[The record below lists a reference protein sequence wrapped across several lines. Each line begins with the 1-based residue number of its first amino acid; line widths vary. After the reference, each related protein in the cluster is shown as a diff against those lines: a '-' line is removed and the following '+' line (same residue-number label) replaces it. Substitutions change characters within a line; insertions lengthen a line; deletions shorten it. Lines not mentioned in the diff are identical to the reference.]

1 MSVTVR
7 DVMNL
12 PCMKEAALY
21 AGKSGLD
28 NIVVSVSVLEFS
40 EARDKRSE
48 AFDQIYLG
56 NELVITAF
64 ADIGDDTDRL
74 CAEIEH
80 MSARGTVGIILYYM
94 GRFVGRLS
102 KRVLDLAD
110 ELGFVII
117 VMPPNQYHLRYS
129 ESISEIMH
137 AIFMDQNRTAN
148 FVSPILETLG
158 SLPQSQQNIDALLR
172 ILSDY
177 LHITLILTDDS
188 WHLMNY
194 AAWPNM
200 LEQGIRD
207 MIDGFLEG
215 NETERPSDLRVERLE
230 TDGPVKNVYNLLLS
244 GSEDVLSNDTVQQ
257 VVSAIRILW
266 KMSPEKPTGQWKD
279 HDFIGSVLG
288 NEPVRMRK
296 QARLLHIDEKSIHN
310 LLIFRQSS
318 RKVADDQLI
327 VETIREEL
335 SRYCRNIVVD
345 IYSGDAVVLLDN
357 GCATNWL
364 PVLRELKDNLSRN
377 GIQGWIVYACN
388 LESMEKLRN
397 AYLACVDSVE
407 DTLQLFRRSSLL
419 SFHEISFAKT
429 CLNSINGGEDHL
441 REKMQILR
449 VLEMD
454 DSRLE
459 NDLYE
464 TLAVF
469 YFDAHMSIS
478 ETASIMFVHP
488 NTVKYRL
495 KKISEKLGCSVTDMP
510 EMLELYTA
518 IALKRLLDG

>member
-12 PCMKEAALY
+12 PCMKEASVY

-40 EARDKRSE
+40 EASDKRSD
-48 AFDQIYLG
+48 AFDTVYLG

-64 ADIGDDTDRL
+64 ADIGGDVDKM
-74 CAEIEH
+74 CAEIEN
-80 MSARGTVGIILYYM
+80 MSAKGTVGIIIYYL

-102 KRVLDLAD
+102 KRVLDFAD

-129 ESISEIMH
+129 ESISGIMH

-148 FVSPILETLG
+148 FVPPVLETLG

-177 LHITLILTDDS
+177 LHVTLILTDDS
-188 WHLMNY
+188 WHLLNY

-207 MIDGFLEG
+207 KIDSFLERKDV
-215 NETERPSDLRVERLE
+215 EQTSDIRVERLE
-230 TDGPVKNVYNLLLS
+230 TEGPVKSVCNLLLS
-244 GSEDVLSNDTVQQ
+244 GAEEALSDETVQQ

-266 KMSPEKPTGQWKD
+266 KMSPEKPTGQLRD

-296 QARLLHIDEKSIHN
+296 QARLLHIDEKSLHN

-318 RKVADDQLI
+318 RKVANDQLI

-364 PVLRELKDNLSRN
+364 PVLRELKDNLSRK
-377 GIQGWIVYACN
+377 GVEGWIVYACN
-388 LESMEKLRN
+388 LESTEKIRN

-407 DTLQLFRRSSLL
+407 DALLLFRRSSLL
-419 SFHEISFAKT
+419 SLHEIGFAKT
-429 CLNSINGGEDHL
+429 CLNSINGGEEHL
-441 REKMQILR
+441 REKMQILH

-454 DSRLE
+454 DSRLDS
-459 NDLYE
+459 DLYE

-469 YFDAHMSIS
+469 YFDAHMSVS
-478 ETASIMFVHP
+478 ETASLMFVHP

-518 IALKRLLDG
+518 IALKRLLDE

>member
-1 MSVTVR
+1 M
-7 DVMNL
+7 
-12 PCMKEAALY
+12 
-21 AGKSGLD
+21 
-28 NIVVSVSVLEFS
+28 
-40 EARDKRSE
+40 
-48 AFDQIYLG
+48 
-56 NELVITAF
+56 
-64 ADIGDDTDRL
+64 
-74 CAEIEH
+74 
-80 MSARGTVGIILYYM
+80 
-94 GRFVGRLS
+94 
-102 KRVLDLAD
+102 
-110 ELGFVII
+110 
-117 VMPPNQYHLRYS
+117 
-129 ESISEIMH
+129 
-137 AIFMDQNRTAN
+137 
-148 FVSPILETLG
+148 
-158 SLPQSQQNIDALLR
+158 
-172 ILSDY
+172 
-177 LHITLILTDDS
+177 
-188 WHLMNY
+188 
-194 AAWPNM
+194 
-200 LEQGIRD
+200 
-207 MIDGFLEG
+207 
-215 NETERPSDLRVERLE
+215 
-230 TDGPVKNVYNLLLS
+230 
-244 GSEDVLSNDTVQQ
+244 
-257 VVSAIRILW
+257 
-266 KMSPEKPTGQWKD
+266 
-279 HDFIGSVLG
+279 
-288 NEPVRMRK
+288 
-296 QARLLHIDEKSIHN
+296 HIDEKSIHN

-318 RKVADDQLI
+318 RKVADDHLI